1 MDAGRRVV
9 IKFARERPKTYGEL
23 RAFVERERPD
33 WIEALVPRRIEAPAN
48 YYPQKVLALATIQAA
63 LCNQILQD
71 TGLKPDG
78 TFTAVEGQTGQLLDF
93 DVPTFYVSKELMG
106 AAVRT
111 GLPAE
116 ILLDVVPFPFPA
128 CVFMFPKG
136 SIRHPSEGECPYIV
150 VSRVAKNQVFRL
162 PLKDADFETK
172 TGESAI
178 IVSTYLPDE
187 FRCYHKSINL
197 VEGETLKSA
206 FERASKV
213 GFEIPGSHLSEP
225 EDAVSH
231 TDADFMDRLWLLGIT
246 LVLLMASGENLL
258 ERGIRLKTVKAR
270 NRADQPVEYWSPNYL
285 GRVYRTRSERGDS
298 DNHVRP
304 HWKKGH
310 LKSQP
315 YGPRFSLRRI
325 IWVQPY
331 RTGNQEDEET

>member
-9 IKFARERPKTYGEL
+9 IKFAREQPKTYGEL

-33 WIEALVPRRIEAPAN
+33 WIEALVPRRIDAPAS

-63 LCNQILQD
+63 LCNQLLQD
-71 TGLKPDG
+71 AGLKPDA
-78 TFTAVEGQTGQLLDF
+78 TFAAVEGQTGQLLEF
-93 DVPTFYVSKELMG
+93 DVPTFYVFKELMG
-106 AAVRT
+106 VALRT
-111 GLPAE
+111 DLPGE
-116 ILLDVVPFPFPA
+116 ILLDAVPVSFPA
-128 CVFMFPKG
+128 WVVMFPMG
-136 SIRHPSEGECPYIV
+136 SIRHPSEGECPYRV

-162 PLKDADFETK
+162 PLKDVDFGTK
-172 TGESAI
+172 AGESAI
-178 IVSTYLPDE
+178 VVSTYLPDE
-187 FRCYHKSINL
+187 FRCYDKSISL
-197 VEGETLKSA
+197 IEGETLKSA

-213 GFEIPGSHLSEP
+213 GFEIPESHLSEP
-225 EDAVSH
+225 EDTVSH

-270 NRADQPVEYWSPNYL
+270 NRPDQAVEYWSPNYL
-285 GRVYRTRSERGDS
+285 GRVYRTHSERGDS

-310 LKSQP
+310 LKLQA

-331 RTGNQEDEET
+331 RTGG